1 MDLFV
6 YGTLRCHELMT
17 AIAGAAVASKPAT
30 LHGYAVH
37 PVADHIVPMIRPALD
52 AVAEGCLYLD
62 IGEEIQFK
70 LDLYEG
76 AFGYALISVDV
87 QTDQG
92 PRQAKMYL
100 PPVDQPFDDRP
111 WSLADWEKDHL
122 APTLLTVDEIFRR
135 DPLPSKDWLRDRWAI
150 IEKRAWAKHRASKDT
165 VGAATLRHQPNE
177 NDATILQQRA
187 PQGEFFQLQSFE
199 VSHRQFR
206 GKHSGALQREVF
218 VGTDAGLILPYDAK
232 RDRVLLVEQ
241 LRMGPLLRQDP
252 NPWAL
257 EPIAGMVDARED
269 PLKAAIRE
277 GYEEAGL
284 TFHATE
290 SMPHHYPSP
299 GGSTDFFY
307 CYLGLCDLPNLDS
320 YTGGL
325 IDEAEDLRL
334 HTLPFDDA
342 MSLIETGE
350 IRIGVLIMMLYWL
363 GRERDRLRKLA

>member
-111 WSLADWEKDHL
+111 WSLTDWEKDHL

-241 LRMGPLLRQDP
+241 LR
-252 NPWAL
+252 
-257 EPIAGMVDARED
+257 
-269 PLKAAIRE
+269 
-277 GYEEAGL
+277 
-284 TFHATE
+284 
-290 SMPHHYPSP
+290 YPSP